1 MRSLQTL
8 FVIFSLVMSQ
18 AIFPV
23 NADGIDSAST
33 TYSTSKS
40 SGSSITGPTDAYDG
54 SNSTDLRLVADTI
67 NGGCFGAHAIITYQL
82 SLNSSSEQNLSM
94 THYSQTNYQGIGQGW
109 STLTNLEMWVN
120 VTDSNGSRQAWYSTS
135 PDNQLSSTLTTSSLG
150 KVVPFTN
157 SSIELTIGI
166 QHDNSFAS
174 ESDCIGILEINE
186 IWSIPQPSAPEI
198 TYSPSSFSFVKGV
211 SIQNV
216 VPTNDGGEVSS
227 WSIHPQLP
235 TGLLFSSVTG
245 TISGT
250 PNILSVSEVYTIN
263 ATNVVAINSTTITIE
278 VIDQLPSISYN
289 PSNLELYQ
297 SVEISQNTPTNNGGT
312 VVSWS
317 INPSIPD
324 GLIFSTTT
332 GIISGTP
339 SNSQTSTQ
347 YTITGENSGG
357 NDSTS
362 ISIEIIGAPDLSYS
376 TSTFVFTKSQSINSI
391 SPINSGGD
399 ATSWSIS
406 PDLPQGLQLDSST
419 GVISGTPSQVISQRF
434 YTVNASNP
442 AGYSQSVIQIEVL
455 DIPPS
460 ISYQSSAYTFPVD
473 TSISTLTPTSNGG
486 EIATW
491 SISPQLTNGLQFNTL
506 NGEIYGTATLSHQ
519 EEFYNITASNSQ
531 GQDTFE
537 ISITVVDGPII
548 ILNNSEYTF
557 VLNQQIL
564 EIVPE
569 NIGSDGAIWSISPSL
584 PNGLI
589 FATDTGKISGSP
601 NSLLELSFYNI
612 TATNTYGSDTTQL
625 SLTVVD
631 LPPGF
636 VYESTTL
643 VFNQGI
649 DIGIIAPTTSGGEI
663 TSWSIGCQL
672 PIGIEFNETN
682 GQLSGT
688 AVALS
693 STSCVITAE
702 NTGGMANL
710 SMSIEV
716 IVAPPSLV
724 EDTTS
729 HTFVVDQSSYSVTIS
744 NNGGAV
750 TSWESLDT
758 LPSGLQFSN
767 GIISGT
773 PLGKSELSQYRFKAT
788 NEAGTD
794 TVSLLIQVVHPS
806 PIFNYPQEQYT
817 FTAGQEISSV
827 NPQLTQGISTEWAIS
842 PPLPA
847 GMEFNL
853 NSGLISGTPAVESV
867 STSYTITAS
876 NDQGN
881 WQEAIS
887 ISVIKNLVS
896 NGDNGNDENSP
907 DELSKDTND
916 EEKDTNDDETESSDM
931 SWIFGIIVIIAIWWI
946 ARNKTEESEEN
957 VTYITNN
964 YVDKSVK
971 NEDNSVVNVDNSV
984 VNEIKNDFNIIE
996 YGQIDNAKPMDTLAK
1011 CIIDNINKETKIDS
1025 EISFPDEELNFS
1037 EKTWI
1042 TIKILAARAFPT
1054 DGDLKISKNKAQKI
1068 FEDSLRDLLN
1078 GPIMGINLIPAI
1090 GVFKDNKG
1098 EAWDKSYTLE
1108 IKSSANSVL
1117 ENNNLEGYIKSIRK
1131 FIHTICT
1138 KFAQNSVL
1146 FLVNGESGEQ
1156 GDLVNIQNAAEKEIV
1171 ETYQNNSSKYGY
1183 INTEDLEQMVTKVRE
1198 DMEIE
1203 SREEE

>member
-1 MRSLQTL
+1 MRSIQTL
-8 FVIFSLVMSQ
+8 FIVFTLILSQ
-18 AIFPV
+18 AVFPV
-23 NADGIDSAST
+23 NADGVDSAST

-40 SGSSITGPTDAYDG
+40 SGSSISGHSDAYDG

-82 SLNSSSEQNLSM
+82 FLNSSSEQNLSM

-109 STLTNLEMWVN
+109 STLNNLEMWVN
-120 VTDSNGSRQAWYSTS
+120 VSDSNGSRQAWYSTS

-186 IWSIPQPSAPEI
+186 IWSVPQPSAPEI
-198 TYSPSSFSFVKGV
+198 TYSPNSYSFVKGV

-216 VPTNDGGEVSS
+216 VPTNDGGEVSA

-235 TGLLFSSVTG
+235 TGLQFSSVTG

-250 PNILSVSEVYTIN
+250 PSILSVSEVYTIN
-263 ATNVVAINSTTITIE
+263 ATNDVAINSTTITIE
-278 VIDQLPSISYN
+278 VIDQSPSISYT
-289 PSNLELYQ
+289 PSNLQLYQ
-297 SVEISQNTPTNNGGT
+297 SVEISQQIPTNNGGN
-312 VVSWS
+312 VVSWN
-317 INPSIPD
+317 IDPQIPD

-357 NDSTS
+357 DDSTS
-362 ISIEIIGAPDLSYS
+362 ISIEIIGAPVLSYS

-391 SPINSGGD
+391 SPSNSGGD

-406 PDLPQGLQLDSST
+406 PELPQGLQLDPST
-419 GVISGTPSQVISQRF
+419 GVITGTPGQVDSQKF

-442 AGYSQSVIQIEVL
+442 AGYSQSIIQIEVV

-460 ISYQSSAYTFPVD
+460 ISYQSSSYIFPVD

-486 EIATW
+486 EITTW

-548 ILNNSEYTF
+548 SLNNSEYTF
-557 VLNQQIL
+557 VVNQQIM
-564 EIVPE
+564 EILPE

-601 NSLLELSFYNI
+601 NSLLELSYHNI
-612 TATNTYGSDTTQL
+612 TATNSYGSDSVEITI
-625 SLTVVD
+625 SVVD
-631 LPPGF
+631 TPPVF
-636 VYESTTL
+636 AYDSTTL

-649 DIGIIAPTTSGGEI
+649 DIGLITPTSSGGEI
-663 TSWSIGCQL
+663 TSWSIDCQL
-672 PIGIEFNETN
+672 PIGLEFNETN

-688 AVALS
+688 AIALS

-702 NTGGMANL
+702 NSGGMANL

-729 HTFVVDQSSYSVTIS
+729 HTFVVDQSSFSVTIG

-794 TVSLLIQVVHPS
+794 TVSLLVQVVHPS
-806 PIFNYPQEQYT
+806 PIFNYPQETYT
-817 FTAGQEISSV
+817 FTTGQEISSI
-827 NPQLTQGISTEWAIS
+827 NPQLTQGISTEWTIS

-847 GMEFNL
+847 GLEFNL
-853 NSGLISGTPAVESV
+853 NSGVISGTPAVESV
-867 STSYTITAS
+867 STSYTVSAT

-887 ISVIKNLVS
+887 ISVIKNQVN

-907 DELSKDTND
+907 NELSKDAQGD
-916 EEKDTNDDETESSDM
+916 ESEPSDEADFGDM
-931 SWIFGIIVIIAIWWI
+931 SWILGIIAIIAIWWI
-946 ARNKTEESEEN
+946 VGNKTKESEQN
-957 VTYITNN
+957 VTNITNN
-964 YVDKSVK
+964 YNTENV
-971 NEDNSVVNVDNSV
+971 DNSVTNVDNSV
-984 VNEIKNDFNIIE
+984 VNMDNSVVNEDNSVVKFDNSVVINIEEINTTE
-996 YGQIDNAKPMDTLAK
+996 YSQIDNPKPLDALAK
-1011 CIIDNINKETKIDS
+1011 CIVDNISKEDY
-1025 EISFPDEELNFS
+1025 
-1037 EKTWI
+1037 
-1042 TIKILAARAFPT
+1042 
-1054 DGDLKISKNKAQKI
+1054 LK
-1068 FEDSLRDLLN
+1068 FRD
-1078 GPIMGINLIPAI
+1078 NLP
-1090 GVFKDNKG
+1090 
-1098 EAWDKSYTLE
+1098 E
-1108 IKSSANSVL
+1108 
-1117 ENNNLEGYIKSIRK
+1117 
-1131 FIHTICT
+1131 
-1138 KFAQNSVL
+1138 
-1146 FLVNGESGEQ
+1146 
-1156 GDLVNIQNAAEKEIV
+1156 
-1171 ETYQNNSSKYGY
+1171 
-1183 INTEDLEQMVTKVRE
+1183 
-1198 DMEIE
+1198 
-1203 SREEE
+1203 